1 MNSSINMRRLAV
13 LLFGALALLA
23 ARAASGQVPVSEELR
38 ASARLPQQERAVVE
52 RLLSLGELPAGT
64 WKMHAGDLAHGE
76 AVDLDDSAWQPVAL
90 RSRAPNDAVWFRQ
103 TIQVP
108 GTLNG
113 YDLSG
118 ARIWF
123 QFHAEANGPMPQMIY
138 FNGRRAAMGED
149 LEPIVLLDGARP
161 GDKVVIAVKLLH
173 TVDVKTFRGADFRV
187 EFPAGRPSP
196 EDLAQEFL
204 SASVLLPSL
213 APGDSAKLNT
223 LSGAIN
229 AVDVSALDAAQTATG
244 DARAQAQVKFDNSL
258 KAAQSMLEPLRP
270 LLSQATFHLTGNSH
284 IDAAWLWPWT
294 ETVDVVR
301 RTFSTALQLMAEYPG
316 YTYTQSAAAYNA
328 WMADKYPDLNA
339 EIKKRIQEGRWEIVG
354 GMWVEPDLNMPD
366 GESLVRQLLV
376 GKRWYKQAYGVDV
389 RIGWNPDSFGYNWQL
404 PQIYKK
410 SGVDYFVTQKMT
422 WNDTNQLPFKL
433 FWWQSPDGSKVL
445 AYFPEGYDDSNL
457 APLHLG
463 DDLAAARQRA
473 TGMENMMDLYG
484 VGDHGGGP
492 TRAMLDQGFHW
503 ATPDPESPLCYVSSR
518 DSNTAGSSVPGHDS
532 ATTAPAPNE
541 SLVKGQDSAPKAPS
555 ESLVKGHDFSR
566 AENATPLSGALAPAS
581 TSASTADCFVTPRF
595 EFGTAQSFF
604 SAIEKQIAADSPV
617 WNYQKIAAGYTAPPA
632 VPGKVT
638 IPTWNSELYFEYH
651 RGVMTTQANHKH
663 NMRTAEEEML
673 NAEKFSSIAW
683 LYGAKYPADELTE
696 DWKKVLFNQFHDLAA
711 GSGIAVIYKD
721 AQKDYDWVRM
731 STDEIDAHALEALE
745 ERVDT
750 SVSLE
755 KQLAGEQAFPVI
767 VFNPLAWE
775 RSGDVQVKLQSSGL
789 NSAVPFRVID
799 DSNGRFLPYRVLS
812 SDKSTDVATL
822 SIAVTVP
829 ALGYKLLTIYS
840 PNNRVL
846 SVMLPAT
853 LARQTADTITLENSR
868 LSIVVEKH
876 SGCIKRLSI
885 ARTNLEAISTGVC
898 GNQLQFFK
906 DLPKQYDAWNI
917 DPGTFDVSPLTIE
930 KADSVEVTDEKS
942 RHPALRIV
950 WHWQNS
956 RFMQTISLA
965 PDSDIVDI
973 DNDID
978 WHEKHVLL
986 KAAFPLAVT
995 SDFATYEIPYGTIQ
1009 RPTTRNNSFE
1019 KAQFEVPA
1027 MRWADLSGAG
1037 PDGKV
1042 HGLSILNQDKYG
1054 YDAAGN
1060 VLRITLLRSPTWPDP
1075 DADQGEHHFHY
1086 ALYPHAGTWKDA
1098 LTVRHGWEY
1107 DYPLQA
1113 VVTTAHAGSLPPEH
1127 SFASV
1132 SPDNVVLTAVKKAE
1146 DANGLIFRV
1155 YEWAGKETTAEF
1167 HVPPGATGATV
1178 TNLME
1183 QPEGDPL
1190 KIDHDTVS
1198 VPIHPY
1204 EILTVRVDYA
1214 KAGHSE

>member
-1 MNSSINMRRLAV
+1 MNSSMNMRRLAIV
-13 LLFGALALLA
+13 LVLAFALFA
-23 ARAASGQVPVSEELR
+23 ARLASAQVVVSETER
-38 ASARLPQQERAVVE
+38 VAAQLPAPSRAVVE
-52 RLLSLGELPAGT
+52 RLLSLGQLPAGI
-64 WKMHAGDLAHGE
+64 WKLHAGDLAHGE
-76 AVDLDDSAWQPVAL
+76 AVSLDETDWQPVAL
-90 RSRAPNDAVWFRQ
+90 MAKAPNDAVWFRQ
-103 TIQVP
+103 TIQIP
-108 GTLNG
+108 DTLNG
-113 YDLSG
+113 YDLTG

-123 QFHAEANGPMPQMIY
+123 QFHAEANGPMPEMIY

-149 LEPIVLLDGARP
+149 LEPIVLLDDARP

-173 TVDVKTFRGADFRV
+173 TVDVKTFRGATLNIDF
-187 EFPAGRPSP
+187 ASGRPNP

-213 APGDSAKLNT
+213 APGDSAKLDT
-223 LSGAIN
+223 LNAAIS
-229 AVDVSALDAAQTATG
+229 AVDVSALDAAETASG
-244 DARAQAQVKFDNSL
+244 DARTQDEAKFDASL
-258 KAAQSMLEPLRP
+258 KAAQTTLEPLRP
-270 LLSQATFHLTGNSH
+270 LLETATFHLTGNSH

-301 RTFSTALQLMAEYPG
+301 RTFGTALQLMNEYPG
-316 YTYTQSAAAYNA
+316 YTYTQSAAAYNE
-328 WMADKYPDLNA
+328 WMAEKYPSMNA
-339 EIKKRIQEGRWEIVG
+339 EIKRRIQEGRWEIVG

-410 SGVDYFVTQKMT
+410 SGVDYFVTQKME

-445 AYFPEGYDDSNL
+445 AYFPHGYGNGDL
-457 APLHLG
+457 RPLRLS
-463 DDLAAARQRA
+463 DDLVAARQRS
-473 TGMENMMDLYG
+473 TGMTDMMDLYG

-492 TRAMLDQGFHW
+492 TRAMLDEGFHW
-503 ATPDPESPLCYVSSR
+503 STPD
-518 DSNTAGSSVPGHDS
+518 AASVAANG
-532 ATTAPAPNE
+532 
-541 SLVKGQDSAPKAPS
+541 G
-555 ESLVKGHDFSR
+555 
-566 AENATPLSGALAPAS
+566 TPI
-581 TSASTADCFVTPRF
+581 TPHY
-595 EFGTAQSFF
+595 EFGTAQSWFTDV
-604 SAIEKQIAADSPV
+604 EKQIAPESPV
-617 WNYQKIAAGYTAPPA
+617 WNYQSIAKGYTAPPEVA
-632 VPGKVT
+632 GKVT
-638 IPTWNSELYFEYH
+638 IPTWDSELYFEYH
-651 RGVMTTQANHKH
+651 RGVMTTQAMHKH

-673 NAEKFSSIAW
+673 NAEKWSSLAW
-683 LYGAKYPADELTE
+683 LDGLKYPADELTE

-731 STDEIDAHALEALE
+731 STEGISTGALETVA

-750 SVSLE
+750 RTREANTIPILVL
-755 KQLAGEQAFPVI
+755 
-767 VFNPLAWE
+767 NPLGWN
-775 RSGDVQVKLQSSGL
+775 RSGGVTVRAQLNDPNIQLHVSNACHTSQMDEVVPIKLHKDPMTGIVEVS
-789 NSAVPFRVID
+789 F
-799 DSNGRFLPYRVLS
+799 
-812 SDKSTDVATL
+812 VARD
-822 SIAVTVP
+822 VP
-829 ALGYKLLTIYS
+829 ALGYKLYRLTPQWHPKPGQPTEACNLGVYVPEQNPS
-840 PNNRVL
+840 GDEYLLQSDDQSGLAVRVNKG
-846 SVMLPAT
+846 T
-853 LARQTADTITLENSR
+853 
-868 LSIVVEKH
+868 
-876 SGCIKRLSI
+876 GCITSI
-885 ARTNLEAISTGVC
+885 RNVTTGFESFAPGAC

-906 DLPKQYDAWNI
+906 DTPKQYDAWNI
-917 DPGTFDVSPLTIE
+917 DPGTLDVPPMTID
-930 KADSVEVTDEKS
+930 KADSVELVERDSGNPAIRVT
-942 RHPALRIV
+942 R
-950 WHWQNS
+950 HWQNS
-956 RFMQTISLA
+956 RFVQTISLKG
-965 PDSDIVDI
+965 DIVDI

-1113 VVTTAHAGSLPPEH
+1113 VVTTAHPGSLPAEH

-1190 KIDHDTVS
+1190 QVVGDVVK

-1204 EILTVRVDYA
+1204 EILTVRVDYG
-1214 KAGHSE
+1214 KAGTRD